1 MSRSWLGWLIFILTL
16 ASARE
21 ASADFTVSPSPIQ
34 LNARVGPLTPD
45 TNAYQISGTPDD
57 LMDITKTGVD
67 CNQFEITTTEML
79 PEPVTPG
86 NPVHMQ
92 IVFTAATRGTVT
104 CSLTFV
110 GLLGS
115 NSILAMGT
123 GEGPAIQTTPVSS
136 QTFPDVRVD
145 GSGATTASA
154 AIRITNV
161 GDPNNDLEIKSLG
174 FSGTGAA
181 DFSVSPTPLTIPA
194 GQFADV
200 TVIFDPMTPGLRM
213 ASLDLVTNDL
223 ENATYSIDVSGTGT
237 TGLLMVDDVAFGVVM
252 PGGSGATGTISVTNV
267 GAPPQGPLRI
277 LSATI
282 TQTSTWF
289 TLDGNG
295 CAGMTSCAFT
305 SLFAPDTVTVRCKPP
320 AGAMGTQMGRVLWAS
335 DSDPGGVDES
345 VLTCTA
351 GSPQIMVAPL
361 SLTFPN
367 QLAGTT
373 SSNMAF
379 MISNVGNAPLT
390 YSIAASGGTPAAFPF
405 SASCTSNCTL
415 PGGMSR
421 MVTVQFSPTAP
432 SPFDTTIVVTS
443 DDPDLADKTKNVL
456 VSGTGVAPQITVAAS
471 LDFMTVNLGAN
482 SSLPLTATN
491 TGSAPLDISSATITS
506 GAADFMVTAGTT
518 TGQTVATSGAA
529 MWTIRCAPSAAGLR
543 TGTFRIVSNS
553 FTGSTRDVALTC
565 TGNAG
570 ALATTPATTAG
581 SPIDFGG
588 VTVGNTR
595 TLTFSLSNP
604 GNVAVTGISAVLA
617 PSSAGYSIDAAMPVP
632 TMLAAGGSQTVSI
645 TFAPMAGT
653 DGGPATIVIT
663 GTWGGTNTVMVTVHL
678 TGDGLTA
685 GFDVSTI
692 PATSPPAIDFG
703 TIRWDA
709 TSTATFCIVNTEQTA
724 VTIQSPISITPT
736 APTIANELQV
746 TGVRRNATCS
756 ATGGSAVT
764 LPQTLTQGQILV
776 VTVVADPADRTGLLS
791 GSLTVTSDLLMN
803 PTRTITM
810 TGMSTTAMLTTTPG
824 LLIDFGNVDRDGPPA
839 TRMVT
844 IMNSGTAPL
853 DLSGF
858 TRNPLTGPFT
868 FTLPG
873 ASTVPAG
880 GQVTISVTYTPVA
893 EHAPGQFEQVVISH
907 DVAGVL
913 NGPTS
918 QMITLRGRG
927 VDRHIGLDPAPVF
940 PDTFRNPGA
949 AAPVRTVTVRNTG
962 EAPLSI
968 SGVMLTNDDVWQL
981 LDSSPVTIA
990 PNGSHDFMV
999 RFVPK
1004 VAGKAPVGQ
1013 LTFMN
1018 NDNSTPTPMAI
1029 VLLDGNGIDR
1039 SVMMGDPEIPFGLT
1053 AIGIPVTIEDKLTI
1067 TSMDPTNGFTIR
1079 SIVIDDPDNFV
1090 IEQAPMGVTLAAGT
1104 KVSYSVTF
1112 TPTTEGVFETR
1123 AHLFLDEDPTA
1134 QADVILKGQAVFVE
1148 VDGGGGCSAGGGGA
1162 GLIVGLLGLALAR
1175 RRRAVAIAAAL
1186 ALCAMPALSSAEP
1199 NLDLDLS
1206 LFNPTPTTTGNNFQ
1220 IQPASVGDNGDFA
1233 AAATV
1238 SYATNPLVL
1247 KFAGSEHGSITQR
1260 TTMALGLAYAFLGR
1274 FEAGVRMPLYNQ
1286 SGDGTMVG
1294 VASPSGTAR
1303 GDVVL
1308 HGKMR
1313 FVRSES
1319 ASGVLHA
1326 GASLALT
1333 LPTATSQEFAGVDKP
1348 TGRVLGLVTYTP
1360 SAMAKRLSISANLGA
1375 VLRETATL
1383 SNIEQGSG
1391 AAWGVGA
1398 SVRVLDQLWVAAE
1411 LFGDVLPG
1419 GRKAS
1424 AMSSGSMLAPAE
1436 LLAGLNYRPDPRIA
1450 IGLAVGKGL
1459 IAGPGTPD
1467 LRGVASISY
1476 VPGTVAPQPIHVP
1489 EPPKLDGDADK
1500 DGVADSLDRC
1510 VNEAEDKDMFDDTD
1524 GCPDFDND
1532 ADGFLD
1538 PQDKCPLDAEDK
1550 DSFQDDD
1557 GCPEKDNDAD
1567 GINDAQDKCADQPE
1581 DKDGYQDVDGC
1592 PEDDNDSDGM
1602 VDGKDGCPNEPETIN
1617 GNTDDDGCPDRGD
1630 ALVVVT
1636 PSGVEIIEAVQF
1648 TGTSVSKAS
1657 TNVLNQIGATL
1668 RAHQEI
1674 VRLKIVVHVQ
1684 PTGDDAKDQ
1693 ERSEKRAAAMRD
1705 WLVQWGVAANRLSVM
1720 GLGGTK
1726 PLVPAKQKNAALIND
1741 RVELIILERK

>member
-1 MSRSWLGWLIFILTL
+1 MALT
-16 ASARE
+16 
-21 ASADFTVSPSPIQ
+21 T
-34 LNARVGPLTPD
+34 RVGPTTSITRDYEIRSTP
-45 TNAYQISGTPDD
+45 PDD
-57 LMDITKTGVD
+57 LVSITKTGVD
-67 CNQFEITTTEML
+67 CNQFQITTDEVL

-86 NPVHMQ
+86 NPVHMH
-92 IVFTAATRGTVT
+92 VKFTAAVRGTVSCT
-104 CSLTFV
+104 LTFNGLV
-110 GLLGS
+110 GTGMVIMTG
-115 NSILAMGT
+115 N
-123 GEGPAIQTTPVSS
+123 GEGPAIQTQPVSA
-136 QTFPDVRVD
+136 QAFPDVRVD
-145 GSGATTASA
+145 GAAVTTATA
-154 AIRITNV
+154 VIRIVNI
-161 GDPNNDLEIKSLG
+161 GDANNDLEITSLG
-174 FSGTGAA
+174 FSGSGAA

-194 GQFADV
+194 GQFSDV
-200 TVIFDPMTPGLRM
+200 TVTFDPTMPGLRT

-223 ENATYSIDVSGTGT
+223 ENPTYSIDVSGTGT
-237 TGLLMVDDVAFGVVM
+237 TGLIMVDDVTFGLVM
-252 PGGSGATGTISVTNV
+252 PGGAGTARNINVTNV

-289 TLDGNG
+289 TLDDGG
-295 CAGMTSCAFT
+295 CAGMTSCVFT
-305 SLFAPDTVTVRCKPP
+305 SLIAPDTVGVRCKPP
-320 AGAMGTQMGRVLWAS
+320 AGATGTQTARVTFAS
-335 DSDPGGVDES
+335 DTDPGGDDES
-345 VLTCTA
+345 MLTCTSGA
-351 GSPQIMVAPL
+351 PQIMVAPL

-373 SSNMAF
+373 SANMAF
-379 MISNVGNAPLT
+379 MISNVGNATLT
-390 YSIAASGGTPAAFPF
+390 YSVAASGGTPAAFPF
-405 SASCTSNCTL
+405 SASCTTNCTL
-415 PGGMSR
+415 DAGMSR
-421 MVTVQFSPTAP
+421 MVTVQFNPTAP

-443 DDPDLADKTKNVL
+443 NDPDVADRTKNVL
-456 VSGTGVAPQITVAAS
+456 ISGTGVAPQITVAGS
-471 LDFMTVNLGAN
+471 LDFMTVNVGAN
-482 SSLPLTATN
+482 SSLPLTAMN
-491 TGSAPLDISSATITS
+491 TGTAPLDISSATITS

-518 TGQTVATSGAA
+518 TAQSVAVNGAA
-529 MWTIRCAPSAAGLR
+529 MWTIRCAPSASGPR

-553 FTGSTRDVALTC
+553 FTSSTRNVTLTC

-570 ALATTPATTAG
+570 ALASTPATSAG
-581 SPIDFGG
+581 APIDFGG
-588 VTVGNTR
+588 VTVGTTR
-595 TLTFSLSNP
+595 TLSFSLSNP
-604 GNVAVTGISAVLA
+604 GNVPVTGISAVLA
-617 PSSAGYSIDAAMPVP
+617 PANVGYSIDAAMPVP
-632 TMLAAGGSQTVSI
+632 TTLAAGGSQTVSV

-653 DGGPATIVIT
+653 DGGPATITIT

-678 TGDGLTA
+678 MGDGLTA

-703 TIRWDA
+703 TFRWDA
-709 TSTATFCIVNTEQTA
+709 TATGTFCIVNTDQTP
-724 VTIQSPISITPT
+724 VTIQSPISITPN
-736 APTIANELQV
+736 APTVANELQV
-746 TGVRRNATCS
+746 TGVRRNTTCS
-756 ATGGSAVT
+756 ATGGSTVT

-791 GSLTVTSDLLMN
+791 GSLTVTSNLLLN

-844 IMNSGTAPL
+844 ITNTGSAPL

-858 TRNPLTGPFT
+858 TRNPINGPFT

-873 ASTVPAG
+873 ASTVPVG
-880 GQVTISVTYTPVA
+880 GQVDINVTYTPVT
-893 EHAPGQFEQVVISH
+893 EHAPGQSEQVVISH
-907 DVAGVL
+907 NIAGIL

-918 QMITLRGRG
+918 QMITIRGRG
-927 VDRHIGLDPAPVF
+927 VDRHIALDAAPVF
-940 PDTFRNPGA
+940 PDTFRNPGS

-968 SGVMLTNDDVWQL
+968 SAVMLTNDDVWQL
-981 LDSSPVTIA
+981 LDTSPVTIP

-999 RFVPK
+999 RFLPK

-1018 NDNSTPTPMAI
+1018 NDNSSPTPMAI
-1029 VLLDGNGIDR
+1029 VLLNGNGIDR
-1039 SVMMGDPEIPFGLT
+1039 SVMMGDPEIAFGLT

-1067 TSMDPTNGFTIR
+1067 TSMDQTNGFTIR
-1079 SIVIDDPDNFV
+1079 AITIDDPENFV
-1090 IEQAPMGVTLAAGT
+1090 IEEAPMGVNLAAGAS
-1104 KVSYSVTF
+1104 VSYSVTF

-1134 QADVILKGQAVFVE
+1134 QADVILRGQAVFVE

-1162 GLIVGLLGLALAR
+1162 TGGAGLVLGLLALAR
-1175 RRRAVAIAAAL
+1175 RRRVAVIAAAL
-1186 ALCAMPALSSAEP
+1186 TVCAMPALTRAEP

-1206 LFNPTPTTTGNNFQ
+1206 LFNPTPSTTGNNFQ

-1260 TTMALGLAYAFLGR
+1260 TTMELGIAYAFLGR

-1303 GDVVL
+1303 GDLVL
-1308 HGKMR
+1308 HGKLR

-1326 GASLALT
+1326 GAALALT
-1333 LPTATSQEFAGVDKP
+1333 LPTATSQEFAGVAKP
-1348 TGRVLGLVTYTP
+1348 TGRILGLLTYTP
-1360 SAMAKRLSISANLGA
+1360 SAMTKRLSISANLGA
-1375 VLRETATL
+1375 VLREAVTL

-1391 AAWGVGA
+1391 AAWGLGVSFRA
-1398 SVRVLDQLWVAAE
+1398 LDQLWIAGE
-1411 LFGDVLPG
+1411 LFGDVMPG
-1419 GRKAS
+1419 GRKATS
-1424 AMSSGSMLAPAE
+1424 MSSGSMLAPAE
-1436 LLAGLNYRPDPRIA
+1436 LLAGINYRPDPRVA
-1450 IGLAVGKGL
+1450 IGLAVGRGL

-1476 VPGTVAPQPIHVP
+1476 MPGTVVPQPLS
-1489 EPPKLDGDADK
+1489 PPKPPKVDGDADK
-1500 DGVADSLDRC
+1500 DGVVDSLDRC
-1510 VNEAEDKDMFDDTD
+1510 VNEAEDADMFDDTD

-1550 DSFQDDD
+1550 DGFQDDD

-1567 GINDAQDKCADQPE
+1567 GINDAQDKCIDQPE
-1581 DKDGYQDVDGC
+1581 DKDGHEDVDGC
-1592 PEDDNDSDGM
+1592 PDADNDSDGM
-1602 VDGKDGCPNEPETIN
+1602 LDAQDACPNEPEAIN
-1617 GNTDDDGCPDRGD
+1617 GITDDDGCPDRGD

-1648 TGTSVSKAS
+1648 TGTTVSKAS

-1693 ERSEKRAAAMRD
+1693 ERSDKRAAAMRD

-1720 GLGGTK
+1720 GLGGSK